1 MQDSMADGK
10 TAVVRMTLTTVGSDY
25 VSPRISRISPHL
37 PISPHLSPYLPISPQ
52 VGNDYMGVAPDKRL
66 DLCLFYLS
74 SSKEWEAQL
83 PQDTRDQLAKGD
95 DGPFAGFPHFGS
107 FLPNP
112 IVSCGAGGE
121 CCGLKGGLTSLTN
134 EQTNLLAGLTDWA
147 VMKNKELLA
156 DMFE

>member
-1 MQDSMADGK
+1 
-10 TAVVRMTLTTVGSDY
+10 
-25 VSPRISRISPHL
+25 
-37 PISPHLSPYLPISPQ
+37 

>member
-1 MQDSMADGK
+1 MAPINCKTGPVAVTGAAGYIGAHLVKNLVEHGYSVRACVRDKSRQDK
-10 TAVVRMTLTTVGSDY
+10 TAHLLAMNEAGSAGH
-25 VSPRISRISPHL
+25 VEL
-37 PISPHLSPYLPISPQ
+37 
-52 VGNDYMGVAPDKRL
+52 V
-66 DLCLFYLS
+66 
-74 SSKEWEAQL
+74 EADML
-83 PQDTRDQLAKGD
+83 VEGSY